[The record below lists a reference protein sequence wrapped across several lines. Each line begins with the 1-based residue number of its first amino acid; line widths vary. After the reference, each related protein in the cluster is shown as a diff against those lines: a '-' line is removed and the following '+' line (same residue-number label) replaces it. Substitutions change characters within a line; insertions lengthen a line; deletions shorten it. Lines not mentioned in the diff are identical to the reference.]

1 MKPGYRTSEFWFTL
15 VSFIFSGLFLT
26 GIITEHDDKEELIS
40 VVAHGVESVILI
52 AGQAGIFYKY
62 IAGRKDYKTEYERNK
77 NKELEDYIGV
87 DRDYNKI
94 NINYAP
100 LGEIIQLPHIG
111 PTIGQNII
119 DYRNNVKEFD
129 SINELKRVQ
138 GIGDSILKEITPYIT
153 LWGKMSSS
161 DIIKTE
167 FNKLLLSSQDS
178 LKEVK
183 KFAIG
188 EMWKILQLLT
198 AAVIRLIENIGKD
211 LSSPEKKLLAM
222 ELITEFYDKV
232 FKSIEIP
239 VIPSTIEPLFH
250 NYIKKIV
257 MILVDSAIDSMV
269 ATFRELGI
277 FVSSKQKEL
286 FSLRYSEAQI
296 VDNFIKNLETVR
308 IKWTFH

>member
-1 MKPGYRTSEFWFTL
+1 
-15 VSFIFSGLFLT
+15 
-26 GIITEHDDKEELIS
+26 
-40 VVAHGVESVILI
+40 
-52 AGQAGIFYKY
+52 
-62 IAGRKDYKTEYERNK
+62 
-77 NKELEDYIGV
+77 
-87 DRDYNKI
+87 
-94 NINYAP
+94 
-100 LGEIIQLPHIG
+100 
-111 PTIGQNII
+111 
-119 DYRNNVKEFD
+119 
-129 SINELKRVQ
+129 
-138 GIGDSILKEITPYIT
+138 
-153 LWGKMSSS
+153 MSSS

-308 IKWTFH
+308 IK

>member
-1 MKPGYRTSEFWFTL
+1 
-15 VSFIFSGLFLT
+15 
-26 GIITEHDDKEELIS
+26 
-40 VVAHGVESVILI
+40 
-52 AGQAGIFYKY
+52 
-62 IAGRKDYKTEYERNK
+62 
-77 NKELEDYIGV
+77 
-87 DRDYNKI
+87 
-94 NINYAP
+94 
-100 LGEIIQLPHIG
+100 
-111 PTIGQNII
+111 
-119 DYRNNVKEFD
+119 
-129 SINELKRVQ
+129 
-138 GIGDSILKEITPYIT
+138 
-153 LWGKMSSS
+153 MSSS

-198 AAVIRLIENIGKD
+198 AAVIRLIENIGRD

-308 IKWTFH
+308 IK